1 MYSPGCIGYAS
12 GRYGYLVFPTLCL
25 GRQWFEET
33 VVVRKEGDGYGI
45 TLAEAQPVF
54 IQRTVKNGP
63 ADKAGVQV
71 GDRIV
76 KVPIGLCLYLCAYVS
91 MPVNVCVTI
100 CMHLDVYT
108 HMYVYV

>member
-1 MYSPGCIGYAS
+1 M
-12 GRYGYLVFPTLCL
+12 VTLCFPRFAYV

-91 MPVNVCVTI
+91 VPVNVCVTI
-100 CMHLDVYT
+100 CTHLNVYT
-108 HMYVYV
+108 HMCVYV